1 MKNQRFSIDE
11 LLAMRD
17 GDLIDAAALAQLD
30 EAGQAE
36 RYERINELHDLR
48 RELRSM
54 PDIPVDDAIWIH
66 HAKSARRSAWLS
78 FPLATAASVFVASVL
93 GIYLL
98 GGYLSGSEPQQ
109 TQRIAEAIEVDPAG
123 SLVAS
128 LMRQSKDLERRLQSS
143 STLLAVADGGANAPL
158 PRVTPIERNLMYRLA
173 DIDAQIAGLYETP
186 QIEEAARLALWRK
199 RVEVLQ
205 SIVAVRSERA
215 PAMFDDSRSM

>member
-1 MKNQRFSIDE
+1 MKHQRFSIDE

-17 GDLIDAAALAQLD
+17 GELIDAAALAQLD
-30 EAGQAE
+30 EQGQAE

-48 RELRSM
+48 RKLRSM
-54 PDIPVDDAIWIH
+54 PDVPVDDTIWIR
-66 HAKSARRSAWLS
+66 HAQPARRSAWLS
-78 FPLATAASVFVASVL
+78 FPLATAASVFFASVL

-98 GGYLSGSEPQQ
+98 GGYLSGGEPQQ
-109 TQRIAEAIEVDPAG
+109 TQPIANAIDVDPAG
-123 SLVAS
+123 SQVAS

-143 STLLAVADGGANAPL
+143 SALLAVADGSADAPL
-158 PRVTPIERNLMYRLA
+158 LRITPIERNLMYRLA
-173 DIDAQIAGLYETP
+173 DIDAQIAGLYEAP
-186 QIEEAARLALWRK
+186 QVEDGARLALWRK

>member
-54 PDIPVDDAIWIH
+54 PDVPVDDAIWIC
-66 HAKSARRSAWLS
+66 HAKSDRRSAWLS

-93 GIYLL
+93 GIYLV
-98 GGYLSGSEPQQ
+98 GGYLSGGEPQQ
-109 TQRIAEAIEVDPAG
+109 TQRIAKAIQVDPAG

-128 LMRQSKDLERRLQSS
+128 FMRQSRDLERRLQSS
-143 STLLAVADGGANAPL
+143 STLLAVADGGADAPL

-186 QIEEAARLALWRK
+186 QIEERARLALWRK

>member
-30 EAGQAE
+30 EAAQAE

-98 GGYLSGSEPQQ
+98 GGYLSSSEPQQ

-143 STLLAVADGGANAPL
+143 STLLAVADGGVDAPL

-186 QIEEAARLALWRK
+186 QIEEVARLALWRK

-205 SIVAVRSERA
+205 SIVAVRIERA

>member
-1 MKNQRFSIDE
+1 MKHQRFSIDE

-17 GDLIDAAALAQLD
+17 GELIDAAALAQLD
-30 EAGQAE
+30 EQGQAE

-48 RELRSM
+48 RKLRSM
-54 PDIPVDDAIWIH
+54 PDVPVDDTIWIR
-66 HAKSARRSAWLS
+66 HAQPARRSAWLNS
-78 FPLATAASVFVASVL
+78 PLATAASVFFASVL

-98 GGYLSGSEPQQ
+98 GGYLSGGEPQQ
-109 TQRIAEAIEVDPAG
+109 TQPIANAIDVDPAG
-123 SLVAS
+123 SQVAS

-143 STLLAVADGGANAPL
+143 SALLAVADGSADAPL
-158 PRVTPIERNLMYRLA
+158 LRITPIERNLMYRLA
-173 DIDAQIAGLYETP
+173 DIDAQIAGLYEAP
-186 QIEEAARLALWRK
+186 QVEDGARLALWRK